1 MESAQGYGPWFV
13 GVRIFSGVP
22 YAGVVE
28 SGLWRS
34 PRKREAAN
42 TRPWVQI
49 LPPAP
54 FRKLYS
60 EVPFVDWGC
69 EGKNKL
75 SKMFSGIRT
84 QPA

>member
-54 FRKLYS
+54 SLG
-60 EVPFVDWGC
+60 V
-69 EGKNKL
+69 
-75 SKMFSGIRT
+75 
-84 QPA
+84 

>member
-1 MESAQGYGPWFV
+1 MDSAQGYGPWFV

-42 TRPWVQI
+42 NRPWVQI
-49 LPPAP
+49 LPPQP
-54 FRKLYS
+54 YS
-60 EVPFVDWGC
+60 TDKIDESAKKPVVTGFFDTQTA
-69 EGKNKL
+69 
-75 SKMFSGIRT
+75 SKIS
-84 QPA
+84 